1 MTWRFAGIDFD
12 QMHQHS
18 NLSHVVDHPDADLV
32 GVCDPDPSTST
43 GSLPDTVESLSI
55 PDAAV
60 YDDEAVLLETTD
72 PDVVMGC
79 PRNSEHANFVE
90 RMADY
95 DVHVVIE
102 KPMAATLEDA
112 DRMIAAMDDSD
123 GELFVNWPS
132 MWNPTAHAVRD
143 LIQSGEIGD
152 VLELQYTGGNAG
164 APPAGSWFYDPD
176 SGGGSMLDYL
186 GYGTTFSTWFRDGD
200 LPERVYANAHV
211 PADASTD
218 FQSATT
224 CEYERGIAVLQTTWR
239 MIEHPWE
246 APSIPAKGYE
256 IVGTDGAITTREQD
270 VPIRLQTA
278 ESPAGRSIDP
288 EPLDD
293 EFADIVAYVVDRLDA
308 DADPE
313 GPADPAFCR
322 EVQRIIETARQSV
335 EAGESL
341 PLVE

>member
-18 NLSHVVDHPDADLV
+18 NLAHVVDHPDAELV

-43 GSLPDTVESLSI
+43 GSLPEAVGALSI
-55 PDAAV
+55 PDDAV
-60 YDDEAVLLETTD
+60 YDDEATLLETAD

-90 RMADY
+90 RMAAH

-102 KPMAATLEDA
+102 KPMAANLEDA
-112 DRMIAAMDDSD
+112 DRMIAAMDDSA
-123 GELFVNWPS
+123 GELFINWPS
-132 MWNPTAHAVRD
+132 MWSPTTHAVRD
-143 LIQSGEIGD
+143 LIQSGEIGEL
-152 VLELQYTGGNAG
+152 LEIQYTGGNAG
-164 APPAGSWFYDPD
+164 APPAGSWFYDAD
-176 SGGGSMLDYL
+176 SGGGSLLDYL
-186 GYGTTFSTWFRDGD
+186 GYGATFSTWFRDGE
-200 LPERVYANAHV
+200 LPDRVYANAHT

-224 CEYERGIAVLQTTWR
+224 CEYERGLAVLQTTWR

-278 ESPAGRSIDP
+278 ESPDGRSIDP
-288 EPLDD
+288 EPLAD
-293 EFADIVAYVVDRLDA
+293 EYANIVSYVVDRLDA
-308 DADPE
+308 GSAPTGPIDPE
-313 GPADPAFCR
+313 FCR
-322 EVQRIIETARQSV
+322 AVQRIIETAQRSV
-335 EAGESL
+335 ETGDALS
-341 PLVE
+341 LVE